1 MRDWV
6 NDSKL
11 QAASEKDMMYDLKY
25 IRLERVE
32 PMPKMNIYTVQPRI
46 CYLPNYENYIYN
58 DKGTL
63 IERKFTMEEETLREE
78 IDIKDMSEADII
90 KELEKRGIKMKEDN
104 KKTENAQNFGST
116 EDL

>member
-32 PMPKMNIYTVQPRI
+32 PMPKMNIYTV
-46 CYLPNYENYIYN
+46 
-58 DKGTL
+58 
-63 IERKFTMEEETLREE
+63 
-78 IDIKDMSEADII
+78 
-90 KELEKRGIKMKEDN
+90 
-104 KKTENAQNFGST
+104 
-116 EDL
+116 